1 MNIFKPVH
9 IGTGFIFVVMRY
21 QSWINTT
28 KKIIES
34 YQGSEPL
41 SAFLKKYF
49 AANKKYGSTDRRQI
63 AALCYGYYRLGK
75 AAIATSVEED
85 ILTGVFLSEQLHNEV
100 VAFFKPEWETEITKP
115 VVEKIALINFPVK
128 KIFPFKAELTAAVS
142 HQKFCESFLKQP
154 KLFLRIRPHKKNIV
168 VQKIQKAK
176 IPLALIDEDCIA
188 LSNATKLDDIIDA
201 DREAVIQ
208 DYNSQQVFNFL
219 KTFALGKKAVT
230 AWDCCAASGGKS
242 ILLYDV
248 LKRNVELTVSDIRL
262 TILLNLHQRFTKAG
276 IKNYNY
282 FIADL
287 NTPGF
292 QFPPLTTKG
301 TQASVPFNNY
311 QLIVCDAPCTGSG
324 TWSRTPENLFHFKTS
339 VIDDFA
345 ERQKKIVA
353 NVIPYLQKDGLFFYI
368 TCSVFKK
375 ENEEVAAFIQEEFKL
390 QLLHMELFKGY
401 DKKADSMFVAVFK
414 K

>member
-1 MNIFKPVH
+1 
-9 IGTGFIFVVMRY
+9 MRY
-21 QSWINTT
+21 QSWLNTA
-28 KKIIES
+28 KRIIES
-34 YQGSEPL
+34 YRGEEPL
-41 SAFLKKYF
+41 SAYLKKYF
-49 AANKKYGSTDRRQI
+49 AANKKYGSTDRKQI

-75 AAIATSVEED
+75 AATTGSVEEN
-85 ILTGVFLSEQLHNEV
+85 ILTGVFLSEQLYNEV
-100 VAFFKPEWETEITKP
+100 VAFLKPEWEAEITKS
-115 VVEKIALINFPVK
+115 VTEKIALINFPVK

-142 HQKFCESFLKQP
+142 YLKFCESFLKQP

-168 VQKIQKAK
+168 VQKLQKAK

-188 LSNATKLDDIIDA
+188 LSNSTKLDDIIEA

-219 KTFALGKKAVT
+219 KTFVIGKKTVP

-242 ILLYDV
+242 ILLFDV
-248 LKRNVELTVSDIRL
+248 LKKNVELTVSDIRL
-262 TILLNLHQRFTKAG
+262 TILLNLHQRFTKAS

-292 QFPPLTTKG
+292 QFPLLTSKG
-301 TQASVPFNNY
+301 TQGAVSSNNY
-311 QLIVCDAPCTGSG
+311 QIIVCDAPCTGSG
-324 TWSRTPENLFHFKTS
+324 TWSRTPENLFHFKT
-339 VIDDFA
+339 VIIDDFVQ
-345 ERQKKIVA
+345 RQKQIAA

-375 ENEEVAAFIQEEFKL
+375 ENEEVAAFIQEKFQL